1 MGIEINGKQY
11 EFNPDIRLG
20 ILELMERFGKL
31 TVKQLKMVLRELL
44 IPKLTPKELFNLK
57 PSISTKIFRE
67 FSKFMRE
74 NSIEIKKKLST

>member
-31 TVKQLKMVLRELL
+31 TIKQLKMVLKELL
-44 IPKLTPKELFNLK
+44 IPKLTPKELFNIK
-57 PSISTKIFRE
+57 PSVSTKIFKE
-67 FSKFMRE
+67 FSRFVKG
-74 NSIEIKKKLST
+74 NSTEIKKKLSG